1 MKRSLKLRMLTVGAA
16 IVLLTF
22 AVLLIPEVRQMRRQ
36 LAQIGVT
43 GGLES
48 SALKPSVLVQPT
60 AYRAP
65 D

>member
-36 LAQIGVT
+36 LPQIGVT

-48 SALKPSVLVQPT
+48 SALKPSALVQPT